1 MRNKKTIKKGYVFI
15 NNKKGNN
22 MANKTLKEVPIFTAT
37 DDNYIPFLAVTLQSL
52 KDNSSKNYKYIIKI
66 LNSGINAENIAK
78 ISKYNC
84 ENIDI
89 EFVDV
94 RNSLEE
100 LGNKLHTCIYYTQV
114 TYYRLFIPTL
124 YPQYD
129 KALYLDPDIVI
140 RTDVAKLFNIN
151 IGNNLVGATTD
162 EFVMSLPKIQPYMTK
177 CLGLE
182 HVTKYFNAGVLI
194 MNLKEMR
201 KQNFEGQF
209 IDLLD
214 KYKFVVQDQDYL
226 NVICKN
232 QVHYVSGM
240 WDKMPCVEDVDV
252 SKIYIIHYNLIW
264 KPWHAE
270 VPYGDEFWYY
280 VDKTEYK
287 DVIHEI
293 RDNYSAEKYKQDIAN
308 FDGFMDRI
316 AIDGEN
322 PNNYYNTYVK
332 PTEEGEGEDVVA
344 DFKLEEVM
352 A

>member
-1 MRNKKTIKKGYVFI
+1 MKNKKIIKRGYVYI
-15 NNKKGNN
+15 NNKVNI
-22 MANKTLKEVPIFTAT
+22 MNKIKREVPIFTAT

-52 KDNSSKNYKYIIKI
+52 KDNSSKDYKYTIKI
-66 LNSGINAENIAK
+66 LNSGINEENIAK

-84 ENIDI
+84 DNITI
-89 EFVDV
+89 EFVDI
-94 RNSLEE
+94 RKSLEE
-100 LGNKLHTCIYYTQV
+100 LGLRLHTCIYYTQV
-114 TYYRLFIPTL
+114 TYYRLFIPSL

-140 RTDVAKLFNIN
+140 RSDVAKLFNIN

-162 EFVMSLPKIQPYMTK
+162 EFVMSLPKIQPYFVK
-177 CLGLE
+177 CLGLDK
-182 HVTKYFNAGVLI
+182 TSDYFNAGVLI

-201 KQNFEGQF
+201 RQDFEGQF
-209 IDLLD
+209 MDLLG

-232 QVHYVSGM
+232 QVHYISGL
-240 WDKMPCVEDVDV
+240 WDKMPCIEDVDV
-252 SKIYIIHYNLIW
+252 SKIHLIHYNLIW

-287 DVIHEI
+287 DFIHEI
-293 RDNYSAEKYKQDIAN
+293 RDNYTAEQYKKDVDN
-308 FDGFMDRI
+308 FNGFMDRI
-316 AIDGEN
+316 VEDGEN
-322 PNNYYNTYVK
+322 PNNYYNLYLK
-332 PTEEGEGEDVVA
+332 SEEDGEGFEQFEA
-344 DFKLEEVM
+344 IEVM